1 MSSLKKPDHV
11 AAHVAAHVATPT
23 NYKPQHPLYD
33 WKHTTVAATDHLD
46 NYVEVIPFEHA
57 EGKGGKQGG
66 PSTNTRARSKGTKKP
81 KRRLIA
87 AAAAEREKR
96 AKTAKRT
103 ASAKAAVKAAREELA
118 AAERATEKAKKAKA
132 VREAAEAKESAAVAA
147 AREVRSIQA
156 KIKKLEEKINKL
168 NPANGS
174 TPDKQSLLEKQI
186 ERCRNRL
193 ETIANLELEQK
204 SQKK

>member
-23 NYKPQHPLYD
+23 NYKPQHPLYE

-57 EGKGGKQGG
+57 EGKGGKKGG

-96 AKTAKRT
+96 ATTAKRT

-132 VREAAEAKESAAVAA
+132 VREAAEVKESAVVAA
-147 AREVRSIQA
+147 AREVRKIQRT
-156 KIKKLEEKINKL
+156 IRKLEERINKL
-168 NPANGS
+168 NPTNGP
-174 TPDKQSLLEKQI
+174 TPEKQTKLENRI
-186 ERCRNRL
+186 ERYRKRL
-193 ETIANLELEQK
+193 KTIANSELEQK